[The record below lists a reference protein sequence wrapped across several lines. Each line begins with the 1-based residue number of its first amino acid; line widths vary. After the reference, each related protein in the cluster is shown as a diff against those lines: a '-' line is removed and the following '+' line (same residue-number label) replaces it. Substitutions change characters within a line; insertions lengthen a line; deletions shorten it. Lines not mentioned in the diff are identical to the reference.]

1 MLVKLFILFS
11 MVCLL
16 NSKTL
21 DLQKAKIYHDQNI
34 SGWVMSEKLDGI
46 RGYWNGK
53 ILMTKQGHEIYTPPW
68 FIKNFPTF
76 ELDGELWIKRG
87 SFEEIQSI
95 VLDSVPSKEWQKI
108 TYNIFE
114 VPNAKG
120 GFNHRLKKAKDWFY
134 LHPNKNIR
142 FIKQTICNSKK
153 ELMDFLKVLDS
164 KGGEGV
170 MIKESKLEYFKGRS
184 KKILKVKK
192 YHDMEGEVIGINP
205 GKGKYQ
211 NLMGSLTIKLDN
223 GIVFKVGTGFNVSDR
238 ENPPKIGQTITF
250 KYYGFTKNKKPKF
263 ASFLRISHDHKM
275 YD

>member
-11 MVCLL
+11 MGCLL

-53 ILMTKQGHEIYTPPW
+53 ILMTKQGYKIYTPTS

-76 ELDGELWIKRG
+76 ELDGELWINRE
-87 SFEEIQSI
+87 SFEETQSI
-95 VLDSVPSKEWQKI
+95 VLDSIPSKDWNKI

-120 GFNHRLKKAKDWFY
+120 DFNLRLKKAKDWFS

-153 ELMDFLKVLDS
+153 ELMNFLKEVDD

-170 MIKESKLEYFKGRS
+170 MIKNSKLEYFKGRS

-192 YHDMEGEVIGINP
+192 YNDMEGEVIGINL

-223 GIVFKVGTGFNVSDR
+223 GIVFKVGTGFNMSDR
-238 ENPPKIGQTITF
+238 KNPPKIGETITF
-250 KYYGFTKNKKPKF
+250 KYYGFTKNRKPKF
-263 ASFLRISHDHKM
+263 ASFLRVRKI
-275 YD
+275 